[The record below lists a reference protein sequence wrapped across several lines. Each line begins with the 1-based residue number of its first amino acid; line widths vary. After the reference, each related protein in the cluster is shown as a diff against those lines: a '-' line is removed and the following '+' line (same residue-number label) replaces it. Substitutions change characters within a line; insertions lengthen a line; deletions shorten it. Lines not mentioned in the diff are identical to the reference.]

1 MGFFG
6 GILNQV
12 ADAARPAVNP
22 PAQTTAAPAPQ
33 AAPPTLGQLDQQRA
47 QAGQVN
53 AVPRPQQMTPVQKM
67 MMMQGNLNDEDFNKL
82 IAPLGE
88 DTRRVMLE
96 QRQRYLDAA
105 RSQGS
110 VQDQPTMAQLDQQRL
125 AQATGGMY
133 GA

>member
-12 ADAARPAVNP
+12 ADAVKPLVNP
-22 PAQTTAAPAPQ
+22 PAQTPAAPAAQ
-33 AAPPTLGQLDQQRA
+33 APAPTLGQLDQQRA
-47 QAGQVN
+47 EAGQVN
-53 AVPRPQQMTPVQKM
+53 AVPRQQQLTPVQKI
-67 MMMQGNLNDEDFNKL
+67 MMMQGNMNDEEFNKL

-88 DTRRVMLE
+88 ETRRVMLE

-110 VQDQPTMAQLDQQRL
+110 VPDQPTMAQLDQQRL